1 MKKCYL
7 NRILGIFLLLAVSSS
22 CTSNL
27 DFNQAN
33 TLVAK
38 PIVVANLASVE
49 VQASQFVI
57 GGMEQPVLGDLQNFD
72 VFRDAFFKDNLIRT
86 DFYFEIVNTINR
98 SYILDLVLLDAN
110 NVPVYPIRIA
120 VPANTVAES
129 PITKT
134 VEFKNSDLDL
144 LKRTVKIAFRI
155 TRTSANGSIN
165 SGTFKLRSSA
175 TAYLVIQ

>member
-22 CTSNL
+22 CTRNL

-38 PIVVANLASVE
+38 PIVVANFASFDIP
-49 VQASQFVI
+49 ASQFVVN
-57 GGMEQPVLGDLQNFD
+57 GFEQNVLGDLQNFD
-72 VFRDAFFKDNLIRT
+72 VFRDAFLRDNLIKVIF
-86 DFYFEIVNTINR
+86 DFEIDNSINR
-98 SYILDLVLLDAN
+98 SYNLDLVLRDVN
-110 NVPVYPIRIA
+110 NLPLYNISII
-120 VPANTVAES
+120 VPANTVAGS

-134 VEFKNSDLDL
+134 VEFKNSNLDL
-144 LKRTVKIAFRI
+144 LKRTVRI
-155 TRTSANGSIN
+155 GFSITKTTGTAPIN

>member
-1 MKKCYL
+1 M
-7 NRILGIFLLLAVSSS
+7 FLLLAVSSS

-38 PIVVANLASVE
+38 PIVVANFASVE

-57 GGMEQPVLGDLQNFD
+57 NGTEQPFLGDVQNFD
-72 VFRDAFFKDNLIRT
+72 VFRDAFFKDNLIRA
-86 DFYFEIVNTINR
+86 DFYFEIDNTINR
-98 SYILDLVLLDAN
+98 SYNLDLMLLDAN
-110 NVPVYPIRIA
+110 DGPLYTIRII
-120 VPANTVAES
+120 VPANTVAGS

-134 VEFKNSDLDL
+134 VIFKNADLDL
-144 LKRTVKIAFRI
+144 LKKTVRIAFTI
-155 TRTSANGSIN
+155 SKNSGSTPPIN
-165 SGTFKLRSSA
+165 SGSIKLRSSA